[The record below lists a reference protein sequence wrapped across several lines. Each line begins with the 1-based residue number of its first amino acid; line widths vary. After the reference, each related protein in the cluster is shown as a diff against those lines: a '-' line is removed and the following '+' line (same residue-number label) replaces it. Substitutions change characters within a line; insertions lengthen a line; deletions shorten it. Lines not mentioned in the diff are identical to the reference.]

1 MSSTGRAL
9 SCHATAQL
17 RTHLPDEPQ
26 RTAPESYRQV
36 PLTTYVASCRDRRP
50 TASRPS
56 SRWVSIVA
64 VTIAAYGDLPPVL
77 TAEGDAHSD
86 ELVSNSSFQ
95 NLSFARQAGTFTAT
109 FTATP
114 NDAPIDGIIGLSS
127 GAADAHSDLAVT
139 VRFNASGGID
149 AYNGSAYA
157 AATAIPYS
165 AGVAYHFRLVIS
177 VPARRYD
184 AYVKGPGG
192 AELAIGTGYAFR
204 AEQAGVI
211 GLDNWAIHSTSGAY
225 NLKNFAVSSTT
236 PTSTPYGGSPIALP
250 GTIEAAYF
258 DHGGEGVAYH
268 DTSIGNLGDA
278 TFRNPTDVDIKS
290 NGGPYSL
297 GWVDTGEWL
306 IYTVAVTAS
315 ATYDFRVRAASG
327 DADGA
332 VLHVEVNGVNLSG
345 PIAVPNTGSYT
356 TWTTVQAPI
365 TLAAGVQRLR
375 VVVDQHWLDLD
386 FFEVAAAGAPSCG
399 DGTCNGTETC
409 STCPSDCGACP
420 PSCGDGTCNGSE
432 TCSTCASDCGTCAS
446 TCNVP
451 GGTPTSP
458 TNLGSALGN
467 SQCTTFIL
475 GDGFY
480 QQTTITRPGITVRAQ
495 NQCAARI
502 EPALTIQANNVTV
515 DGVSVTTTGVGIN
528 IYRSGVRVLNSC
540 VQGFGKSG
548 WGQGI
553 QVYQAALDPNNR
565 IIIRGNSL
573 TDWGGGLYSG
583 GIAIGKANDNYTIY
597 STVTVEVRDNHI
609 VGAQMPAGR
618 MNSGIQSFHP
628 FIATGNYIDRVEGSA
643 VQNKTFNSHIACNE
657 AVRITG
663 DGALYNRLN
672 SANVWEYNLVHDS
685 FMGMDHFMGNDV
697 VFRGNVFYNNQY
709 LGRVKDQGIGTA
721 NLLFENNTFYNS
733 SGWAGFIWDNT
744 SGAPL
749 SNILWRRNIFHT
761 VKGAAIAT
769 KASLAAVWDEYENIF
784 YNTQAPSGTTGA
796 GGSSL
801 LLNPQLINPPLD
813 FTPQAP
819 AAAGRGAPWPLPCPV
834 PE

>member
-1 MSSTGRAL
+1 M
-9 SCHATAQL
+9 
-17 RTHLPDEPQ
+17 
-26 RTAPESYRQV
+26 
-36 PLTTYVASCRDRRP
+36 TTYVARCRDRRAKA
-50 TASRPS
+50 TRPS

-64 VTIAAYGDLPPVL
+64 VAIAAYGDPPPVL
-77 TAEGDAHSD
+77 AAKGDAASD

-95 NLSFARQAGTFTAT
+95 NLSFAREAGSFTAT

-114 NDAPIDGIIGLSS
+114 NDAPIDGVIGLSS

-157 AATAIPYS
+157 AATAIPYG
-165 AGVAYHFRLVIS
+165 AGVAYRFRLVVS

-184 AYVKGPGG
+184 AYVKAPGG
-192 AELAIGTGYAFR
+192 AELVIGTGYAFR
-204 AEQAGVI
+204 AEQAGVT
-211 GLDNWAIHSTSGAY
+211 GLDDGAIHSTSGAF
-225 NLKNFAVSSTT
+225 NLKNFGVSSTT
-236 PTSTPYGGSPIALP
+236 LTSTPYGGSPRALP
-250 GTIEAAYF
+250 GTIGAASF
-258 DHGGEGVAYH
+258 DDGGEGEAYH

-290 NGGPYSL
+290 NGGTYSL

-306 IYTVAVTAS
+306 IYTVDVTAS

-345 PIAVPNTGSYT
+345 PVAVPNTGSYI

-375 VVVDQHWLDLD
+375 VVVDEHWVDLD
-386 FFEVAAAGAPSCG
+386 FFEVAAAGTPSCG
-399 DGTCNGTETC
+399 DGTCNGTEICSTCPSDCGACPLSCGDDTCNGTETC
-409 STCPSDCGACP
+409 STCASDCGACP

-451 GGTPTSP
+451 GGTSTSP
-458 TNLGSALGN
+458 TNLGSTLGN

-480 QQTTITRPGITVRAQ
+480 QQATITRSGITVRAQ
-495 NQCAARI
+495 NQCAARVA
-502 EPALTIQANNVTV
+502 PTLTIQGNNVTV
-515 DGVSVTTTGVGIN
+515 DGVSVTTTGVGIGIN
-528 IYRSGVRVLNSC
+528 RSGVHLLNSC

-553 QVYQAALDPNNR
+553 QVYQEALDPNNR

-583 GIAIGKANDNYTIY
+583 GIAIGKANDNYNIY

-709 LGRVKDQGIGTA
+709 LGRVKDQGMGTA

-733 SGWAGFIWDNT
+733 TGWAGFIWDNT

-761 VKGAAIAT
+761 VNGAAIRT
-769 KASLAAVWDEYENIF
+769 SASLDAVWDEYENIF

-796 GGSSL
+796 GASSL
-801 LLNPQLINPPLD
+801 LLNPQLIGPPLD
-813 FTPQAP
+813 FTPLAP
-819 AAAGRGAPWPLPCPV
+819 AAAGRGAVWPLPCP
-834 PE
+834 